1 MKMEALSV
9 NDILSTQDIVIPEI
23 QREYVWGNNKQL
35 LEQFIRDITTAG
47 TDINVGFLYSYM
59 PEQSSAKKHPTC
71 FLIDGQ
77 QRFTTL
83 VLILYYLSIKEKRQA
98 DFDVLLKH
106 SGTHMSFSYQVRST
120 TDNFLR
126 KLFSDNPW
134 LAGTGI
140 EKQIKNKGWYT
151 TIYDTDP
158 SIQAILKSLQIID
171 EKLRDNSRPLYDTIA
186 GKVRFWYF
194 NVKDTSQG
202 EELYITM
209 NSRGEILQP
218 YENIKPLL
226 FEKLCESGQKSDYN
240 KYGKQWDIWEE
251 FFYSLNEGEDIRQ
264 VDTGMNNFLRTIIEL
279 LSCKE
284 HDKIKPAEDI
294 LEASLTLPSISDYY
308 QALEKIKGQYPE
320 QVKQLF
326 EKGDL
331 YVLKALLTVYVKEN
345 SDERDPL
352 RVYNTIGN
360 DYSRKLVNNVPLLKF
375 LRKFRNSNLP
385 FYDFIHTQQEEA
397 PEELQNVFDQHELNK
412 ISIYRQTGDPELEE
426 LFWQAE
432 ALPVTNGSLKCI
444 WYEKFSDNDAIRQPW
459 TATDKNTFRKR
470 FGLFQELF
478 RPEHIRILLST
489 PPQQN
494 IVDNSMIARALITIN
509 DYTINTGGRNW
520 CFGFGDRW
528 KDIMNTPKSYPVVSR
543 LIDQLSEDDSPVS
556 LYDKLRKIIDS
567 NLASYDLGQK
577 DSRYYI
583 VKYRDSLQAL
593 NWGHNLVYFTAGW
606 DNYWIDVI
614 DKDRMSSYHINLFR
628 YLVYKHYPHTKDFNK
643 WLELK
648 NGLTLDCAEQHG
660 WCIKYTDD
668 TKTEPVKEQFKGYP
682 LRQDPEN
689 KLFFIPVGLKE
700 DLIEAGT
707 DILEKMTQIP

>member
-9 NDILSTQDIVIPEI
+9 RDILSTQDIIIPEI

-59 PEQSSAKKHPTC
+59 PEQASHSTC

-98 DFDVLLKH
+98 DFNGLLKC
-106 SGTHMSFSYQVRST
+106 SGTHMSFSYRVRST

-126 KLFSDNPW
+126 KLFSDNTW
-134 LAGTGI
+134 FTGTGI

-151 TIYDTDP
+151 TIYDNDP
-158 SIQAILKSLQIID
+158 SIQTILKSLQIID
-171 EKLRDNSRPLYDTIA
+171 EKLRENSGPLYDTIA

-226 FEKLCESGQKSDYN
+226 FEKLCESGLKSAYHA
-240 KYGKQWDIWEE
+240 YGKQWDTWEE

-264 VDTGMNNFLRTIIEL
+264 VDTGINNFLRTVIEL

-294 LEASLTLPSISDYY
+294 LEVSLTLSSISDYY

-331 YVLKALLTVYVKEN
+331 YVLKGLLTVYVKEN
-345 SDERDPL
+345 RDERDPL
-352 RVYNTIGN
+352 RIYKTLENGCR
-360 DYSRKLVNNVPLLKF
+360 RKLVNNVPLLKF

-412 ISIYRQTGDPELEE
+412 INIYRQTGDPELEE

-432 ALPVTNGSLKCI
+432 AHPVTNGSLKCI

-459 TATDKNTFRKR
+459 TTADKNTFRKR

-478 RPEHIRILLST
+478 KPEHIRIPLST

-494 IVDNSMIARALITIN
+494 IIDNSLIARALITID

-520 CFGFGDRW
+520 CFGFSDRW
-528 KDIMNTPKSYPVVSR
+528 KDIMNTPKSYPVVSG

-556 LYDKLRKIIDS
+556 LYDKLRKIID
-567 NLASYDLGQK
+567 NYLTNYDLNKK

-583 VKYRDSLQAL
+583 AKYPDSLQAMHD
-593 NWGHNLVYFTAGW
+593 GHNIIFFEAGW

-614 DKDRMSSYHINLFR
+614 NKDRMSSYHINLFR
-628 YLVYKHYPHTKDFNK
+628 YLVYKYYPLTKDFNQ

-660 WCIKYTDD
+660 WCIKYSDKV
-668 TKTEPVKEQFKGYP
+668 KTEFVEEQFKGYP
-682 LRQDPEN
+682 LKPNREE
-689 KLFFIPVGLKE
+689 KLFFIPVDLKE
-700 DLIEAGT
+700 DLIEAGIG
-707 DILEKMTQIP
+707 ILEKMTQIP